1 MVLNAYKTAKKE
13 TPPVYPCVSLC
24 IPVYPY
30 VSTCIPTPTPFFPFQ
45 RKGKNK
51 REKGKVSADFAGISQ
66 GFRGIIRQEIVSLF
80 SKKGENKREKGK
92 FLGISGDFAGISC
105 EEIPSLFSEKGKL
118 KGKRENAEGWLICL
132 IGV

>member
-1 MVLNAYKTAKKE
+1 MRRDFVGYSGRK
-13 TPPVYPCVSLC
+13 S
-24 IPVYPY
+24 
-30 VSTCIPTPTPFFPFQ
+30 FPFSA
-45 RKGKNK
+45 RKGKM
-51 REKGKVSADFAGISQ
+51 KGK
-66 GFRGIIRQEIVSLF
+66 
-80 SKKGENKREKGK
+80 KGK